1 MADRNRRFIGAA
13 IALSFLFV
21 VMSGLAQAMPP
32 PNLIYV
38 TTLDGF
44 SESVPG
50 PCSLTDAVAAANT
63 GGTVNNCAGESGAN
77 TILFDVTGTINLTA
91 TLSVT
96 TTSDLSI
103 EGPTVG
109 GIAISGRNTNEI
121 LDLGSDTNVTLTSL
135 TFLEGG
141 NVLFG
146 GAIYATGT
154 TLTIENS
161 TFSDNG
167 AGGDFGGAI
176 FADSGTVTITNS
188 TFAGNTTSEAG
199 GAIYN
204 ADATLLL
211 TNDTFDKNTVTSSGG
226 TGGSLYSASPVTK
239 YKSSLFAGGT
249 PNNCAAG
256 AGADHKDIGF
266 NISTDNSCA
275 FSMSS
280 SKVEDPGL
288 SSAGLAQN
296 GGPTETIALVSGA
309 NAIGHDTDCT
319 DQSGNTVVTDQRLYA
334 RPDSPS
340 KCDSG
345 AYEFDAVAPIE
356 LVKGSERLQ
365 LVHAGDMSDQI
376 NTSFSFIDNGPG
388 FDSPACDTGNDAFNF
403 LEVGIAAGTCAELPD
418 NGLFADMT
426 FATNV
431 VNHQTY
437 GTDYYAEPG
446 PYGGILSARMVALPT
461 PAGSCGEWTLNLELS
476 ELNLYAFGL
485 EGTGPF
491 ALFIEDGDDNAG
503 CFDID
508 NAIVGGKIDPP
519 TRTVRRGVR
528 R

>member
-1 MADRNRRFIGAA
+1 MAVRNRRFTLTAA
-13 IALSFLFV
+13 ALPLLFLVMAGSARAV
-21 VMSGLAQAMPP
+21 VNP
-32 PNLIYV
+32 IV
-38 TTLDGF
+38 VDTLDGF
-44 SESVPG
+44 SETVPG
-50 PCSLTDAVAAANT
+50 PCSLTDAVAAANV
-63 GGTVNNCAGESGAN
+63 GGTVNNCVGEPGVNEIEFS
-77 TILFDVTGTINLTA
+77 VTGTINLID
-91 TLSVT
+91 TLVVT
-96 TTSDLSI
+96 TTSALSI
-103 EGPTVG
+103 DGPAIG
-109 GIAISGRNTNEI
+109 GIALSGRAATEI
-121 LDLGSDTNVTLTSL
+121 LQTGFDTNVTVTKL
-135 TFLEGG
+135 TFTEGAAG
-141 NVLFG
+141 LGDG
-146 GAIYATGT
+146 GAIEALGT
-154 TLTIENS
+154 SLTIENS
-161 TFSDNG
+161 TFTENQ
-167 AGGDFGGAI
+167 AEFGGAI
-176 FADSGTVTITNS
+176 VADDGTVTITNS
-188 TFAGNTTSEAG
+188 TFYKNTAEDSG

-204 ADATLLL
+204 DDATLLL
-211 TNDTFDKNTVTSSGG
+211 TNDTFDANTATTGS
-226 TGGSLYSASPVTK
+226 GGSLYSANPVSK
-239 YKSSLFAGGT
+239 YKSTLFANGS
-249 PNNCAAG
+249 PKNCAAA

-266 NISTDNSCA
+266 NISDDNSCA
-275 FSMSS
+275 FSMST
-280 SKVEDPGL
+280 SKVESPGL
-288 SSAGLAQN
+288 ASGLAQN
-296 GGPTETIALVSGA
+296 GGPTETIALVAGA